1 MAVHYRQCPNC
12 GGRTIESVCEICGR
26 KTMDTGKRYDGPTA
40 NTSPVSV
47 SRMDKQ
53 KNSSSKP
60 AGHIQTMLAE
70 GRKYRNKTP
79 KLERKRGNGKFI
91 FLLWIVLIVF
101 SAIFRMALD
110 EDREDYDDY
119 ETMFDQIDSQRVY
132 LENYLSP
139 VSTDEELIC
148 EIEDD
153 MYVIFN
159 PTPYT
164 YEAEVE
170 LTTENGKEYSYVYYG
185 SPYDYDTHY
194 AGSSAQDCRVTDA
207 EFQDLILY
215 DTNID
220 YRFTYD
226 DYNIRE
232 LRIDHSLT
240 SEQLEQLLIRIYC
253 MDLLR
258 YEYFDERM
266 YVIIDDEDA
275 FHVLFDYENGDISIE
290 DVESEEIQHVYV
302 ELGW

>member
-1 MAVHYRQCPNC
+1 M
-12 GGRTIESVCEICGR
+12 E
-26 KTMDTGKRYDGPTA
+26 
-40 NTSPVSV
+40 
-47 SRMDKQ
+47 
-53 KNSSSKP
+53 SKP
-60 AGHIQTMLAE
+60 SGHIQTMLAE
-70 GRKYRNKTP
+70 GRNYRKKAPIPT
-79 KLERKRGNGKFI
+79 RKIEKRKVV
-91 FLLWIVLIVF
+91 FLLWIVSIVF
-101 SAIFRMALD
+101 FTIFRIALD
-110 EDREDYDDY
+110 EDNENYDDY
-119 ETMFDQIDSQRVY
+119 ETMFDQIDSQRTY

-148 EIEDD
+148 EIENDT
-153 MYVIFN
+153 YVIFN

-194 AGSSAQDCRVTDA
+194 AGNSVQSCRVTDVK
-207 EFQDLILY
+207 FQDLILY

-232 LRIDHSLT
+232 LRIDRSLT
-240 SEQLEQLLIRIYC
+240 SEQLEQLLTRIYC

-275 FHVLFDYENGDISIE
+275 FYVLFDYENGDISIE

-302 ELGW
+302 ELDW